1 MTRPFAVLCLLV
13 DAAPSP
19 EIQYFRY
26 ERPVENVPRI
36 NKQACLVADA
46 GMFAKSAPGLA
57 DLRLYRESTETP
69 YVLLTAAL
77 TAPSEQQIAPLNLGR
92 REGQTVFDV
101 AMPSGSYSNLELAIK
116 GRDFIATVTVSGSQ
130 AQGAGGE
137 TRLGSYTIF
146 DLTRQ
151 KLGRST
157 VLHLPESD
165 FRFLHLRIAGPIPP
179 ESVVGLSVERLPPSQ
194 PEYLAVA
201 ETRQIAQ
208 KGHSSDIEFTV
219 PARTP
224 VDRVV
229 FVPGSSPASFSR
241 NVAVSVSPVKPPPAA
256 DAAEPPAP
264 VTSAGTILRIHR
276 IQDGQRIDE
285 ERLSVDAPAANFDA
299 PAKWSITMEN
309 GDDTPIQFNSVRLE
323 MLERKLCFEA
333 AGAARYTLY
342 YGDPALAAPQYDYT
356 TFYTAQADAAQA
368 NAGPEEPN
376 PIYQPRPDER
386 PFTERHPALLWSA
399 LVLVIVLLGGIALRA
414 AKQGSQ
420 TPS

>member
-1 MTRPFAVLCLLV
+1 M
-13 DAAPSP
+13 
-19 EIQYFRY
+19 
-26 ERPVENVPRI
+26 PRI

-165 FRFLHLRIAGPIPP
+165 FPFLHLRIAGPIPP
-179 ESVVGLSVERLPPSQ
+179 ESVVGLSWSACRQASRSTSPLPRRGK
-194 PEYLAVA
+194 LRKKV
-201 ETRQIAQ
+201 TR
-208 KGHSSDIEFTV
+208 
-219 PARTP
+219 RTS
-224 VDRVV
+224 
-229 FVPGSSPASFSR
+229 SSPCRRARPLTALSFSR
-241 NVAVSVSPVKPPPAA
+241 
-256 DAAEPPAP
+256 EL
-264 VTSAGTILRIHR
+264 AGQL
-276 IQDGQRIDE
+276 
-285 ERLSVDAPAANFDA
+285 
-299 PAKWSITMEN
+299 
-309 GDDTPIQFNSVRLE
+309 
-323 MLERKLCFEA
+323 
-333 AGAARYTLY
+333 
-342 YGDPALAAPQYDYT
+342 
-356 TFYTAQADAAQA
+356 
-368 NAGPEEPN
+368 
-376 PIYQPRPDER
+376 QP
-386 PFTERHPALLWSA
+386 
-399 LVLVIVLLGGIALRA
+399 
-414 AKQGSQ
+414 
-420 TPS
+420 